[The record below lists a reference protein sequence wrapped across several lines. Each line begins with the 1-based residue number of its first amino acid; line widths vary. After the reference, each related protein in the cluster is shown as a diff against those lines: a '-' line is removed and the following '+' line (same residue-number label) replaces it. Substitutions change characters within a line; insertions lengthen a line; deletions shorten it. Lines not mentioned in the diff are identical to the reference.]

1 MKHLI
6 PLVLII
12 IFSGCGRKENTNS
25 SEKVNTADIKALVIK
40 ALNSDTAANDKLG
53 NLFDYILP
61 PNKNKYNSIIAD
73 SLIAGKKVYF
83 FVLLENQEPLYNR
96 FAVYDSILSP
106 LLIDKSLNGNIYFEK
121 FVSGGKQFIR
131 IDDIYQ
137 TKDTL
142 LLNRLSLYSP
152 DLYGFYLVFRT
163 HTKFAKPGIE
173 YFQDIIEVSDTLI
186 KTKIGGTGRFTLVNK
201 EDVFKYTSS
210 EMKYLSPQNLFDE
223 FIKKEIENFE
233 YTTVK
238 KQLTK

>member
-12 IFSGCGRKENTNS
+12 IFSGCGRKESTNS

-40 ALNSDTAANDKLG
+40 ALNSDTAAND
-53 NLFDYILP
+53 
-61 PNKNKYNSIIAD
+61 KYNSIIAD

-96 FAVYDSILSP
+96 FAVYDSILTP

-137 TKDTL
+137 AKDTL

-163 HTKFAKPGIE
+163 HTKFAKPGTE